1 MSACLA
7 DHAGMPTAT
16 VRPCAILEIRDAA
29 GAEALLAE
37 YEAESSIKGLGGVCP
52 QWDTYAALEDAGL
65 ARAWVAEVDGQ
76 IVGLLVLMSAVLPHY
91 GRKIATTESF
101 FVAAAHRS
109 SGAGLALL
117 REAKRAAADMWCAGI
132 FASAPAGGRAD
143 ELFSVMGLEPVSR
156 IYFAAVE

>member
-1 MSACLA
+1 MSSACMA

-29 GAEALLAE
+29 GADALLAE
-37 YEAESSIKGLGGVCP
+37 YEAESSIIVWAACP

-65 ARAWVAEVDGQ
+65 ARSWVAEVDGQ
-76 IVGLLVLMSAVLPHY
+76 VVGLLVLMSAVLPHY

-117 REAKRAAADMWCAGI
+117 REAKR
-132 FASAPAGGRAD
+132 GGGHVVRWN
-143 ELFSVMGLEPVSR
+143 LR
-156 IYFAAVE
+156 IGPRGRTC

>member
-1 MSACLA
+1 MNSQMVLTM
-7 DHAGMPTAT
+7 GQ
-16 VRPCAILEIRDAA
+16 
-29 GAEALLAE
+29 EALLMLLMV
-37 YEAESSIKGLGGVCP
+37 SSPVLGV
-52 QWDTYAALEDAGL
+52 AL
-65 ARAWVAEVDGQ
+65 V
-76 IVGLLVLMSAVLPHY
+76 VGLLVLMSAVLPHY

-143 ELFSVMGLEPVSR
+143 ELFAVMGLEPVSR